1 MREKEGLKMGGKE
14 KKRGACRGE
23 SLIICLPKK
32 PHHNRVEN
40 TLNHKRVE
48 EKKTKGAEVERMG
61 WEGMREEKRDGEN
74 RDKRKDKG
82 WTLPERY

>member
-1 MREKEGLKMGGKE
+1 M
-14 KKRGACRGE
+14 
-23 SLIICLPKK
+23 
-32 PHHNRVEN
+32 
-40 TLNHKRVE
+40 E

-74 RDKRKDKG
+74 RDKRTDKG

>member
-1 MREKEGLKMGGKE
+1 MGCIMTPMPNHLSTLK
-14 KKRGACRGE
+14 
-23 SLIICLPKK
+23 L
-32 PHHNRVEN
+32 HDNRVEN
-40 TLNHKRVE
+40 KLHHKRVE